1 MTHSSLENYFNSMF
15 AIKQHHGW
23 GIGEVE
29 ELPVWER
36 DIYIDMLMAHLKEQ
50 EQKRLQNA

>member
-29 ELPVWER
+29 ELPIWER